1 MHSAAVDCA
10 ARVRA
15 LCTDL
20 DAPLTTNA
28 TYGSLGYRWFA
39 RYHLCPPETGSECL
53 YQHRELVARCLASRT
68 ACSSRCKVAKATAS
82 APAETRLFADIAS
95 QMVDKLRMHRT
106 GASCFVNRLS
116 RAHVPEAASSL
127 VHGLVRPSCAIVGNS
142 PLILGQRAGP
152 SIDSHDVVIRFNFAP
167 TRGFERDVGTKTSVR
182 VMGKTWVWS
191 SQDAGDGEEPI
202 IIHRY
207 NTNDYFTE
215 DLQLNR
221 GYNIATLDHHFSLH
235 GFGLA
240 RRVKSVLGTTGM
252 FTRAQLR
259 SLRRFEDAV
268 QKAKT
273 SPVSSGFSGL
283 LFAMYACSDVSLY
296 GFDLEGGH
304 PGHYYNDSKHGVV
317 VRVADLL
324 RREPHR
330 HASFSVDS
338 GLYGPGSSRTPS
350 DSIRDQ
356 YTRERSEHP
365 IEVERGII
373 RAWAESGCFS
383 SAVPRGGV
391 GQQGK

>member
-1 MHSAAVDCA
+1 MPSAAVDCA
-10 ARVRA
+10 AGIRA

-20 DAPLTTNA
+20 DTPLTTNA

-39 RYHLCPPETGSECL
+39 RYHLCPPETGRECL
-53 YQHRELVARCLASRT
+53 YRHRELVDRCLASRT
-68 ACSSRCKVAKATAS
+68 ACASRCTVATATAS
-82 APAETRLFADIAS
+82 AQAKTRLFTDIAS
-95 QMVDKLRMHRT
+95 QMVNKLRSHRT
-106 GASCFVNRLS
+106 GAGCFVNRLS

-127 VHGLVRPSCAIVGNS
+127 VHGLVRPSCAVVGNS
-142 PLILGQRAGP
+142 PLLLGQRAGP
-152 SIDSHDVVIRFNFAP
+152 SIDSHEVVIRFNFAP

-191 SQDAGDGEEPI
+191 SQDAGDGEASPI

-221 GYNIATLDHHFSLH
+221 GYNIATLDHHLSLH

-240 RRVKSVLGTTGM
+240 RRVNNVLGRAGM

-259 SLRRFEDAV
+259 SLRRFHDAG
-268 QKAKT
+268 KKT
-273 SPVSSGFSGL
+273 QAPVSSGFSGL

-296 GFDLEGGH
+296 GFDLKGGH

-330 HASFSVDS
+330 NASFSVDS
-338 GLYGPGSSRTPS
+338 GLYGPGSSMTPS
-350 DSIRDQ
+350 DTIRDQ

-365 IEVERGII
+365 FEIERGII
-373 RAWAESGCFS
+373 RAWSESKCFS
-383 SAVPRGGV
+383 SAVP
-391 GQQGK
+391 

>member
-1 MHSAAVDCA
+1 MPSAVVDCA
-10 ARVRA
+10 AGIRA

-20 DAPLTTNA
+20 DTPLTTNA
-28 TYGSLGYRWFA
+28 TYGSLSYRWFA

-53 YQHRELVARCLASRT
+53 YRHRELVARCLASRT
-68 ACSSRCKVAKATAS
+68 ACASRCTVARARAS
-82 APAETRLFADIAS
+82 AQAKTRLFTDIAS
-95 QMVDKLRMHRT
+95 QMVNKLRTHRT
-106 GASCFVNRLS
+106 GAGCFVNRLS

-127 VHGLVRPSCAIVGNS
+127 VHGLVRPSCAVVGNS
-142 PLILGQRAGP
+142 PLLLGRGAGP

-167 TRGFERDVGTKTSVR
+167 TRGFERDVGTQTSVR

-191 SQDAGDGEEPI
+191 SQDMGDGEASPI

-221 GYNIATLDHHFSLH
+221 GYNIATLDHHLSLH

-240 RRVKSVLGTTGM
+240 RRVNSVLGKAGM

-259 SLRRFEDAV
+259 SLRRFQDAG
-268 QKAKT
+268 KKT
-273 SPVSSGFSGL
+273 QAPVSSGFSGL
-283 LFAMYACSDVSLY
+283 LFAMYACSEVSLY

-330 HASFSVDS
+330 KASFSVDP
-338 GLYGPGSSRTPS
+338 GLYGPGSSMTPS
-350 DSIRDQ
+350 DTIRDQ
-356 YTRERSEHP
+356 YTRQRSEHP
-365 IEVERGII
+365 FEMERGII
-373 RAWAESGCFS
+373 RAWSESKCFS
-383 SAVPRGGV
+383 SAVP
-391 GQQGK
+391 